1 MLFSKKKCTQ
11 CGSSYDVV
19 DETCPM
25 CGTRDEHFRE
35 LKIPENVVWLPIIK
49 QILLFVFGYVGLNV
63 LSLLAELILG
73 GLFKE
78 VNAAY
83 YMTMNSVRY
92 FGILIA
98 MVILLWN
105 NFPRFKKSLI
115 KWQPYLIGLAGGVAL
130 ILSNIIINM
139 IVNSFYTTSTNQNQ
153 SVANDMV
160 TLYPVL
166 CVFLLGIVGPVVE
179 ELTYRVGLFTFL
191 LRTKKWIAYIVTI
204 LMFAL
209 IHFNFFAQSGA
220 EWINELLNL
229 PTYIAAGLIMTFLY
243 DKFGFAAS
251 STAHI
256 FNNLYSVL
264 VTIII
269 TSIK

>member
-1 MLFSKKKCTQ
+1 MLFRKKKCTQ

-35 LKIPENVVWLPIIK
+35 LQIPENVVWLPIVK
-49 QILLFVFGYVGLNV
+49 QMLLFVFGYIGLNV
-63 LSLLAELILG
+63 LSLLAELVVG
-73 GLFKE
+73 GFFKE

-83 YMTMNSVRY
+83 YMTINSIRY
-92 FGILIA
+92 FGIFVA
-98 MVILLWN
+98 MIILLWN
-105 NFPRFKKSLI
+105 SFPRFKKSF
-115 KWQPYLIGLAGGVAL
+115 KGWQPYLIGLAGGVAL
-130 ILSNIIINM
+130 ILSNIIINV
-139 IVNSFYTTSTNQNQ
+139 IINSFYTTSTNQNQ

-160 TLYPVL
+160 IMYPVL
-166 CVFLLGIVGPVVE
+166 CVFLLGIVGPLVE

-204 LMFAL
+204 LIFAL
-209 IHFNFFAQSGA
+209 IHFNFFAKTSE

-229 PTYIAAGLIMTFLY
+229 PTYIAAGLIMTFIY
-243 DKFGFAAS
+243 DKFGLAAS

-264 VTIII
+264 VTILLFNL
-269 TSIK
+269 K